1 MFLGSTRRPLVLLHL
16 RTPVA
21 VAVAAPTITLIT
33 LRSNLASRT
42 RRAFALSAAA
52 PASGSSSSSSHQPVS
67 HSLFTPLDSFTSRH
81 LGPRDHDIQTMLTTL
96 GFSSLDQFV
105 ERVIPQPIRV
115 SPLDNHSLTPLSES
129 QLTQRALQLA
139 AKNVPAKNFIGMGY
153 SNALMPAPIATN
165 VLQNPAWYTSYTP
178 YQAEISQGRL
188 ESLINFQTMI
198 SSLTGLPIANAS
210 LLDEATAA
218 AEAMTLSYNQSKS
231 QSRKTYIV
239 DRSVFPQSIS
249 VLRNRAAPAGIK
261 LIVTNVRKY
270 LNDHGSLPSDC
281 FGVLVQYPE
290 RRGDVTDW
298 SKLAEAV
305 HKNGGLL
312 SCATDLLALTKIKP
326 PGEWGADIALG
337 NSARFGVPL
346 GYGGPHAAFFAV
358 KESLT
363 RKIPGRLIGL
373 SKDSNGKPAY
383 RLTLQTRE
391 QHIRRDKALS
401 NVCTAQALL
410 ANLAAFYAVYHGPHG
425 LRRIANRVHGM
436 AQVLAAGL
444 EKLSY
449 DVVNQSYF
457 DRLTVNTSG
466 LAISVVLSEAKNRQI
481 NLRHADDFHVGITL
495 DETHSL
501 NDIVSLLNLFV
512 DLNELKFNRR
522 HRPDQHFTPEMVLA
536 LADSLNLGPV
546 VNPPSDQS
554 LVSSTDPSP
563 SGSATHQQ
571 TSPKIPASLSRQ
583 TRFLEHP
590 VFNQYHSE
598 TELMRYITSLQ
609 KKDLSLVDAMIPL
622 GSCTMKLNSATS
634 MNPLSWKNF
643 SSIHPFAPQEQAAG
657 YMEMIKEL
665 EADLSKITGFPA
677 ISLQPNSGAQGE
689 YAGLSVIRAYH
700 HSRGDQKRDVC
711 LVPVS
716 AHGTNPA
723 SAVMAGMKVIPI
735 KTMKDGSLDLED
747 LQAKASK
754 HQNEL
759 AAIMITYPSTYGV
772 FESHVQEVCDITH
785 RHGGQVYLDG
795 ANMNAQI
802 GLTNPVKC
810 GADVCHLNL
819 HKTFGIP
826 HGGGGP
832 GVGPIGVAAHLAEFL
847 PTHPMINART
857 DKYGPGGKGPQAIEP
872 VSSAPWGS
880 ASILT
885 ISWAYIKMLGGYG
898 LALSSKIAL
907 LNANYLAHAL
917 KSHFDVKFK
926 NESGLCAHEFL
937 IDFSEFE
944 KKHGIK
950 VMDVAKRLID
960 YGFHPPTCSWPI
972 ATSMLIEP
980 TESES
985 LAELDRFVEAL
996 VAIRGELETPEG
1008 RALIKAA
1015 PFDLD
1020 SAFKLAANALPA
1032 IPPSDSVI
1040 NTAQLVQNAV
1050 YPVPSLK
1057 SHKFWPSVAR
1067 VDDTYGDMNIFC
1079 TCPSVEEVA
1088 GTASSD
1094 SSSASST

>member
-1 MFLGSTRRPLVLLHL
+1 MLAASSRRGLLRTVINKKARLTTTAAHQQQHQQRPLTTSPL
-16 RTPVA
+16 RFS
-21 VAVAAPTITLIT
+21 
-33 LRSNLASRT
+33 SN
-42 RRAFALSAAA
+42 
-52 PASGSSSSSSHQPVS
+52 SSKKLEQTT
-67 HSLFTPLDSFTSRH
+67 HSLFTPLDSFPSRH
-81 LGPRDHDIQTMLTTL
+81 LGPRDNEIQAMLDSL
-96 GFSSLDQFV
+96 GFPTLDQFV
-105 ERVIPQPIRV
+105 DKVIPPSIR
-115 SPLDNHSLTPLSES
+115 TEPLSNLALHPQSES
-129 QLTQRALQLA
+129 ELTRRAQELA
-139 AKNVPAKNFIGMGY
+139 DKNIPAKNFIGMGY
-153 SNALMPAPIATN
+153 CNALMPAPIATN

-198 SSLTGLPIANAS
+198 SSLTGLPISNAS

-231 QSRKTYIV
+231 QTRKTYIV
-239 DRSVFPQSIS
+239 DRSVFPQSIA

-270 LNDHGSLPSDC
+270 LDDHGSLPSDC

-298 SKLAEAV
+298 SKLADAV
-305 HKNGGLL
+305 HANGGLL

-425 LRRIANRVHGM
+425 LRRIADRVHGM
-436 AQVLAAGL
+436 TQVLAAGL

-466 LAISVVLSEAKNRQI
+466 VAISVVLSEAKNRQI

-501 NDIVSLLNLFV
+501 DDVVALLNLFV

-522 HRPDQHFTPEMVLA
+522 SGPDYYTPQMVLA
-536 LADSLNLGPV
+536 LADSLNLKAV
-546 VNPPSDQS
+546 IDPPSDQS
-554 LVSSTDPSP
+554 LVSSTEPLPKSSSSEDLQPS
-563 SGSATHQQ
+563 SK
-571 TSPKIPASLSRQ
+571 KIPSSLRRQ
-583 TRFLEHP
+583 STYLEHP
-590 VFNQYHSE
+590 VFNRYHSE
-598 TELMRYITSLQ
+598 TELMRYIAYLQ

-735 KTMKDGSLDLED
+735 KTMKDGSLDLID
-747 LQAKASK
+747 LEAKATK
-754 HQNEL
+754 HSNEL

-772 FESHVQEVCDITH
+772 FESHVQQVCEIIH
-785 RHGGQVYLDG
+785 QHGGQVYLDG

-847 PTHPMINART
+847 PSHPMINRGI
-857 DKYGPGGKGPQAIEP
+857 DKYNCGGKTENAIEP

-885 ISWAYIKMLGGYG
+885 ISWSYIKMLGGTG
-898 LALSSKIAL
+898 LTLSSKIAL
-907 LNANYLAHAL
+907 LNANYLANKL
-917 KSHFDVKFK
+917 KDHFDVKFK
-926 NESGLCAHEFL
+926 NEHGLCAHEFL
-937 IDFSEFE
+937 IDFTEFE
-944 KKHGIK
+944 KKYGIK

-972 ATSMLIEP
+972 STSMLIEP

-985 LAELDRFVEAL
+985 LRELDRFLDAL
-996 VAIRGELETPEG
+996 ISIRKELEDQTG
-1008 RALIKAA
+1008 RMIIKSA

-1020 SAFKLAANALPA
+1020 SAFKLAANQFPQ
-1032 IPPSDSVI
+1032 ITDNSDSKVI
-1040 NTAQLVQNAV
+1040 SEIVNKAI
-1050 YPVPSLK
+1050 YPVENLK
-1057 SHKFWPSVAR
+1057 KNKFWPSVAR
-1067 VDDTYGDMNIFC
+1067 VDDSYGDKNIFC

-1088 GTASSD
+1088 GTGSD
-1094 SSSASST
+1094 

>member
-1 MFLGSTRRPLVLLHL
+1 MLARRLRGLPRPSRPLS
-16 RTPVA
+16 T
-21 VAVAAPTITLIT
+21 
-33 LRSNLASRT
+33 
-42 RRAFALSAAA
+42 
-52 PASGSSSSSSHQPVS
+52 
-67 HSLFTPLDSFTSRH
+67 HSLFSPLDSFPSRH
-81 LGPRDHDIQTMLTTL
+81 LGPRDHDIQAMLAAL
-96 GFSSLDQFV
+96 GFRSLDQFV
-105 ERVIPQPIRV
+105 DKVIPPAIRT
-115 SPLDNHSLTPLSES
+115 PPLSNQAIQPHAEAE
-129 QLTQRALQLA
+129 LTQRARQLA
-139 AKNVPAKNFIGMGY
+139 SKNTLARNFIGMGY
-153 SNALMPAPIATN
+153 ANARMPAAVATN

-231 QSRKTYIV
+231 QSRKTFIV
-239 DRSVFPQSIS
+239 DRSVFPQSIA
-249 VLRNRAAPAGIK
+249 VLRNRAAPAGIN
-261 LIVTNVRKY
+261 LLVTNINKY
-270 LNDHGSLPSDC
+270 LHEHRDLPPDC

-290 RRGDVTDW
+290 RRGDLTDW
-298 SKLAEAV
+298 SRLADAV

-383 RLTLQTRE
+383 RLALQTRE

-425 LRRIANRVHGM
+425 LRRIADRVHGM
-436 AQVLAAGL
+436 TQVLAAGL
-444 EKLSY
+444 DKLSY
-449 DVVNQSYF
+449 EVVNQTYF

-495 DETHSL
+495 DETHSIDDVL
-501 NDIVSLLNLFV
+501 ALLNLFV

-522 HRPDQHFTPEMVLA
+522 LGPDHHYSRESLLA
-536 LADSLNLGPV
+536 LADSLNLKPV
-546 VNPPSDQS
+546 IEPLSDQS
-554 LVSSTDPSP
+554 LVSSTDPS
-563 SGSATHQQ
+563 SSSSSTSDTQ
-571 TSPKIPASLSRQ
+571 TSPSMKIPTNLSRQ
-583 TRFLEHP
+583 TSFLEHP
-590 VFNQYHSE
+590 VFNRYHSE
-598 TELMRYITSLQ
+598 TELMRYIASLQ

-634 MNPLSWKNF
+634 MNPLSWKAF

-723 SAVMAGMKVIPI
+723 SAVMAGMKVIPV
-735 KTMKDGSLDLED
+735 KTTKDGSLDLED
-747 LQAKASK
+747 LSTKAAKY
-754 HQNEL
+754 QDQL

-772 FESHVQEVCDITH
+772 FEPHVQEACEIIH

-802 GLTNPVKC
+802 GLTNPAKC

-832 GVGPIGVAAHLAEFL
+832 GVGPIGVAAHLA
-847 PTHPMINART
+847 
-857 DKYGPGGKGPQAIEP
+857 
-872 VSSAPWGS
+872 
-880 ASILT
+880 
-885 ISWAYIKMLGGYG
+885 
-898 LALSSKIAL
+898 
-907 LNANYLAHAL
+907 
-917 KSHFDVKFK
+917 
-926 NESGLCAHEFL
+926 
-937 IDFSEFE
+937 
-944 KKHGIK
+944 
-950 VMDVAKRLID
+950 
-960 YGFHPPTCSWPI
+960 
-972 ATSMLIEP
+972 
-980 TESES
+980 
-985 LAELDRFVEAL
+985 
-996 VAIRGELETPEG
+996 
-1008 RALIKAA
+1008 
-1015 PFDLD
+1015 
-1020 SAFKLAANALPA
+1020 
-1032 IPPSDSVI
+1032 
-1040 NTAQLVQNAV
+1040 
-1050 YPVPSLK
+1050 
-1057 SHKFWPSVAR
+1057 
-1067 VDDTYGDMNIFC
+1067 
-1079 TCPSVEEVA
+1079 
-1088 GTASSD
+1088 
-1094 SSSASST
+1094 

>member
-1 MFLGSTRRPLVLLHL
+1 MLAASSRRGLLRTVINKKARLTTTAAHQQQHQQRPLTTSPL
-16 RTPVA
+16 RFS
-21 VAVAAPTITLIT
+21 
-33 LRSNLASRT
+33 SN
-42 RRAFALSAAA
+42 
-52 PASGSSSSSSHQPVS
+52 SSKKLEQTT
-67 HSLFTPLDSFTSRH
+67 HSLFTPLDSFPSRH
-81 LGPRDHDIQTMLTTL
+81 LGPRDNEIQAMLDSL
-96 GFSSLDQFV
+96 GFPTLDQFV
-105 ERVIPQPIRV
+105 DKVIPPSIR
-115 SPLDNHSLTPLSES
+115 TEPLSNLALHPQSES
-129 QLTQRALQLA
+129 ELTRRAQELA
-139 AKNVPAKNFIGMGY
+139 DKNIPAKNFIGMGY
-153 SNALMPAPIATN
+153 CNALMPAPIATN

-198 SSLTGLPIANAS
+198 SSLTGLPISNAS

-231 QSRKTYIV
+231 QTRKTYIV
-239 DRSVFPQSIS
+239 DRSVFPQSIA

-270 LNDHGSLPSDC
+270 LDDHGSLPSDC

-298 SKLAEAV
+298 SKLADAV
-305 HKNGGLL
+305 HANGGLL

-425 LRRIANRVHGM
+425 LRRIADRVHGM
-436 AQVLAAGL
+436 TQVLAAGL

-466 LAISVVLSEAKNRQI
+466 VAISVVLSEAKNRQI

-501 NDIVSLLNLFV
+501 DDVVALLNLFV
-512 DLNELKFNRR
+512 DLNELNL
-522 HRPDQHFTPEMVLA
+522 TMVLA
-536 LADSLNLGPV
+536 LADSLNLKAV
-546 VNPPSDQS
+546 IDPPSDQS
-554 LVSSTDPSP
+554 LVSSTEPLPKSSSSEDLQPS
-563 SGSATHQQ
+563 SK
-571 TSPKIPASLSRQ
+571 KIPSSLRRQ
-583 TRFLEHP
+583 STYLEHP
-590 VFNQYHSE
+590 VFNRYHSE
-598 TELMRYITSLQ
+598 TELMRYIAYLQ

-700 HSRGDQKRDVC
+700 HSRGIRR
-711 LVPVS
+711 
-716 AHGTNPA
+716 
-723 SAVMAGMKVIPI
+723 GMLFGARQCSWNQPGFSS
-735 KTMKDGSLDLED
+735 DGR
-747 LQAKASK
+747 
-754 HQNEL
+754 NET
-759 AAIMITYPSTYGV
+759 AIMITYPSTYGV
-772 FESHVQEVCDITH
+772 FESHVQQVCEIIH
-785 RHGGQVYLDG
+785 QHGGQVYLDG

-832 GVGPIGVAAHLAEFL
+832 GVGPIGVASHLAEF
-847 PTHPMINART
+847 
-857 DKYGPGGKGPQAIEP
+857 
-872 VSSAPWGS
+872 
-880 ASILT
+880 
-885 ISWAYIKMLGGYG
+885 
-898 LALSSKIAL
+898 
-907 LNANYLAHAL
+907 
-917 KSHFDVKFK
+917 
-926 NESGLCAHEFL
+926 
-937 IDFSEFE
+937 
-944 KKHGIK
+944 
-950 VMDVAKRLID
+950 
-960 YGFHPPTCSWPI
+960 
-972 ATSMLIEP
+972 
-980 TESES
+980 
-985 LAELDRFVEAL
+985 
-996 VAIRGELETPEG
+996 
-1008 RALIKAA
+1008 
-1015 PFDLD
+1015 
-1020 SAFKLAANALPA
+1020 
-1032 IPPSDSVI
+1032 
-1040 NTAQLVQNAV
+1040 
-1050 YPVPSLK
+1050 YPVI
-1057 SHKFWPSVAR
+1057 R
-1067 VDDTYGDMNIFC
+1067 
-1079 TCPSVEEVA
+1079 
-1088 GTASSD
+1088 
-1094 SSSASST
+1094 

>member
-1 MFLGSTRRPLVLLHL
+1 MLSRRILSKHRPFST
-16 RTPVA
+16 
-21 VAVAAPTITLIT
+21 
-33 LRSNLASRT
+33 
-42 RRAFALSAAA
+42 
-52 PASGSSSSSSHQPVS
+52 
-67 HSLFTPLDSFTSRH
+67 HSVFTPLDSFPSRH
-81 LGPRDHDIQTMLTTL
+81 LGPRDHDTKLMLNSL
-96 GFSSLDQFV
+96 GFSSLDQFIDK
-105 ERVIPQPIRV
+105 VIPQSIRV
-115 SPLDNHSLTPLSES
+115 SPLSNQDIKPHSES
-129 QLTQRALQLA
+129 ELTQRALQLA
-139 AKNVPAKNFIGMGY
+139 HKNTIAKNFIGMGY
-153 SNALMPAPIATN
+153 SNALMPPPIATN

-231 QSRKTYIV
+231 QSRKTFIV
-239 DRSVFPQSIS
+239 DRSVFPQSIA

-261 LIVTNVRKY
+261 LIVTNIKKY
-270 LNDHGSLPSDC
+270 MDGQEALPSDC

-290 RRGDVTDW
+290 RRGDLTDW
-298 SKLAEAV
+298 SRLADAV
-305 HKNGGLL
+305 HKNGALL

-358 KESLT
+358 KDSLT

-383 RLTLQTRE
+383 RLALQTRE

-425 LRRIANRVHGM
+425 LRRIADRVHGM
-436 AQVLAAGL
+436 TQVLAAGL

-449 DVVNQSYF
+449 EVVNQTYF

-466 LAISVVLSEAKNRQI
+466 LAISVVLSEAKSRHI

-501 NDIVSLLNLFV
+501 NDILALLNLFV

-522 HRPDQHFTPEMVLA
+522 LGPDHHYSEQSLLA
-536 LADSLNLGPV
+536 LADSLNLKPVIGPL
-546 VNPPSDQS
+546 SDQS
-554 LVSSTDPSP
+554 LVSSTDPSSSSSSSSEP
-563 SGSATHQQ
+563 LPASN
-571 TSPKIPASLSRQ
+571 KIPTSLSRQ
-583 TRFLEHP
+583 TNFLEHP
-590 VFNQYHSE
+590 VFNRYHSE
-598 TELMRYITSLQ
+598 TELMRYIASLQ

-634 MNPLSWKNF
+634 MGPLSWKAF

-723 SAVMAGMKVIPI
+723 SAVMAGMKVIPV

-747 LQAKASK
+747 LSAKAAK
-754 HQNEL
+754 HQEQL

-772 FESHVQEVCDITH
+772 FESQVQEACEIIH

-832 GVGPIGVAAHLAEFL
+832 GVGPIGVAEHLAEFL
-847 PTHPMINART
+847 PSHPMIDGRI
-857 DKYGPGGKGPQAIEP
+857 DKYNCGSKSDKAIHP

-880 ASILT
+880 ASILS
-885 ISWAYIKMLGGYG
+885 ISWSYIKLLGGQG
-898 LALSSKIAL
+898 LTLSSKIAL
-907 LNANYLAHAL
+907 LNANYLANSL
-917 KSHFDVKFK
+917 KNHFDLKFK

-944 KKHGIK
+944 KKYGIK
-950 VMDVAKRLID
+950 VMDIAKRLID
-960 YGFHPPTCSWPI
+960 YGFHPPTCSWPLS
-972 ATSMLIEP
+972 TSMLIEP

-985 LAELDRFVEAL
+985 KAELDRFL
-996 VAIRGELETPEG
+996 D
-1008 RALIKAA
+1008 ALISIRKELATEQGRFLIKNA

-1020 SAFKLAANALPA
+1020 SAFRLAADPKGRLQLPSSENDEHSA
-1032 IPPSDSVI
+1032 SP
-1040 NTAQLVQNAV
+1040 AQILQNAV
-1050 YPVPSLK
+1050 YPVDNLK
-1057 SHKFWPSVAR
+1057 KNKFWPSVAR

-1088 GTASSD
+1088 GSD
-1094 SSSASST
+1094 SDTEP